1 MSILDALRVQ
11 QAENSSVRDLAMLPQ
26 AQIIKLAQMGQ
37 IPADVVPIII
47 SEKARMSQQAA
58 QMQASQSPTP
68 PTVLEQ
74 AMAQNAQAEA
84 PMNGV
89 AAIPTQMFNEQ
100 NYATGGIVAFQG
112 GGLADPTSVIYGGNE
127 AEDAPAVASPAVG
140 SLDAYIREAAAR
152 RAEVRKPSEAMLALE
167 RSMTDPSRFREARD
181 EARNMALLQAGL
193 GILGGSSQY
202 ALQNIGRGAA
212 GAVDAYG
219 QQMRDIRKQER
230 ESLGQ
235 RAALDI
241 RKQEQALA
249 DIAAGESQYTTAR
262 KEALEERKIASREE
276 IERRR
281 AESAERLAEARN
293 EALAQS
299 IGGGRRTDRAT
310 RINDYVTYMREQGS
324 QESEAALRYKAQ
336 QEIDRQDERLSLQGQ
351 ALQTRIASDAYATAI
366 REINERRGVS
376 GRGATKEERD
386 AIAAWQKGG
395 GTIQSYWENETRN
408 RAAELM
414 KEMGQFVTGPLIGQ
428 SRTAPATQPAA
439 PSQGTPPA
447 RQSESPSKLDLSKID
462 GVPPGSTL
470 GKTIPGKG
478 IEVLNNGKVIGH
490 IQE

>member
-167 RSMTDPSRFREARD
+167 RAMTDPSRFREARD

-212 GAVDAYG
+212 GAVDSYG

-249 DIAAGESQYTTAR
+249 DIAAGESQYSAAR

-281 AESAERLAEARN
+281 AESAEKRAEVAAERAERVAELRN
-293 EALAQS
+293 RGLIEAMQN
-299 IGGGRRTDRAT
+299 RRDTDRAGFVA
-310 RINDYVTYMREQGS
+310 DYVAGKRAEGDTR
-324 QESEAALRYKAQ
+324 SEAVLRLEGQQQFNNQQARFGLAETQLQAQIIGQVNAEIARRRADPPPGDRAVLRAWKA
-336 QEIDRQDERLSLQGQ
+336 
-351 ALQTRIASDAYATAI
+351 
-366 REINERRGVS
+366 S
-376 GRGATKEERD
+376 GKSED
-386 AIAAWQKGG
+386 D
-395 GTIQSYWENETRN
+395 YW
-408 RAAELM
+408 AAE
-414 KEMGQFVTGPLIGQ
+414 KERAMTSMYAELA
-428 SRTAPATQPAA
+428 SRTGAPARPTTAA
-439 PSQGTPPA
+439 PSQGTPRAATQLTRGAA
-447 RQSESPSKLDLSKID
+447 RVSDAPRLRYNPQTDEL
-462 GVPPGSTL
+462 
-470 GKTIPGKG
+470 
-478 IEVLNNGKVIGH
+478 E
-490 IQE
+490 

>member
-127 AEDAPAVASPAVG
+127 AKDAPAVASPAVG

-152 RAEVRKPSEAMLALE
+152 RAEVRRPSEAMLALE

-193 GILGGSSQY
+193 GILGGSSRY

-212 GAVDAYG
+212 GAVDSYG

-249 DIAAGESQYTTAR
+249 DIAAGESQYSAAR

-276 IERRR
+276 IERQR
-281 AESAERLAEARN
+281 AESAEELAELRN
-293 EALAQS
+293 RGLIEAMQN
-299 IGGGRRTDRAT
+299 RRDTDRAGFVA
-310 RINDYVTYMREQGS
+310 DYVAGKKAEGDKR
-324 QESEAALRYKAQ
+324 SEAVLRLEGQQQFNNQQARFGLAETQLQAQIIGQVNAEIARRRADPPPSDRAALREWRASKKSEDDYWA
-336 QEIDRQDERLSLQGQ
+336 GQ
-351 ALQTRIASDAYATAI
+351 KELALTSMY
-366 REINERRGVS
+366 
-376 GRGATKEERD
+376 
-386 AIAAWQKGG
+386 
-395 GTIQSYWENETRN
+395 
-408 RAAELM
+408 AEL
-414 KEMGQFVTGPLIGQ
+414 GARTG
-428 SRTAPATQPAA
+428 APARPTTAA
-439 PSQGTPPA
+439 PSQGTPRAATQLTRGASRVNDAP
-447 RQSESPSKLDLSKID
+447 RLVYNPQTGEL
-462 GVPPGSTL
+462 
-470 GKTIPGKG
+470 
-478 IEVLNNGKVIGH
+478 E
-490 IQE
+490 

>member
-100 NYATGGIVAFQG
+100 NYASGGIVAFSQG
-112 GGLADPTSVIYGGNE
+112 GYSSPGEADIYSPSE
-127 AEDAPAVASPAVG
+127 SEYVAPGPSVG

-152 RAEVRKPSEAMLALE
+152 RAEARKPSEAMLALE

-193 GILGGSSQY
+193 GILGGSSRY

-276 IERRR
+276 IERQR
-281 AESAERLAEARN
+281 AESAERRVEARN

-299 IGGGRRTDRAT
+299 VGGGRRTDRAT

-366 REINERRGVS
+366 REINERRGVT
-376 GRGATKEERD
+376 GRGSSREERD
-386 AIAAWQKGG
+386 AIAAWQKNG

-428 SRTAPATQPAA
+428 PRSAPATQPAA
-439 PSQGTPPA
+439 PSQETQPA
-447 RQSESPSKLDLSKID
+447 KPSAPPSKLDLSKIQ
-462 GVPPGSTL
+462 GVPPGSTI
-470 GKTIPGKG
+470 GKTVSGKG

-490 IQE
+490 IKE